1 MTRSRLLLLLLHH
14 LASHTRLGD
23 PRLLGGGHL
32 HPVGG
37 VDGGPRPQR
46 EARQLGRVDG
56 VSGGVCRRSWAVQGV
71 QGVTG
76 TLHTATH
83 TTRFPSLLLEHALA
97 LCAFFFL
104 FFSLSFSL
112 CSTIVFR
119 FLSLFFG
126 LSSFRTQV
134 RQFFLTDLTARF
146 FSLFSFFLF
155 LFIFFFFY
163 FLRRRSHKRFF
174 FTEKIPF

>member
-1 MTRSRLLLLLLHH
+1 MRAPPPDGRRGEAGARAAEGRPPRHQDQPRGRMVTRSRLLLLLLHH

-134 RQFFLTDLTARF
+134 RQF
-146 FSLFSFFLF
+146 S
-155 LFIFFFFY
+155 
-163 FLRRRSHKRFF
+163 
-174 FTEKIPF
+174 